1 MADLAGGLNIALG
14 VREGRVWAEIR
25 SSRPLG
31 ASAVFAGRSPAE
43 TAVRLPALYSICAT
57 AQAVACT
64 GALEAALGQAA
75 PSAVAQLRAL
85 LVDAETVK
93 AHLWR
98 ILLDW
103 PRLLGEPPDAAGM
116 GAVMRAY
123 TALRA
128 ALIGSDDP
136 LGLGAEHASPDPS
149 AASAALAELAEIT
162 AELVFGLPPGDWLAA
177 TVSAQGWSAWE
188 RETTTRAARLVR
200 MVLERGWEG
209 LGLCPVGALAELT
222 GEELEPWLGGTD
234 AERFIAAPTWKGA
247 ARETSAFTRQRLREP
262 VAGLTERYGNGLL
275 PRLAATLVEVAE
287 RLDGLRCGLEGGE
300 SSPGPLGASPSPGVG
315 IALVP
320 AARGLLVHRAA
331 VGEDRVTSYRIL
343 APTEWNFHPQGVLAQ
358 GLAALPAS
366 DAETLRVQAG
376 LLVTA
381 IDPCVDYHIA
391 LS

>member
-31 ASAVFAGRSPAE
+31 ASAVFVGRTSEE

-57 AQAVACT
+57 AQAVACA
-64 GALEAALGQAA
+64 GALETALGQSA

-93 AHLWR
+93 EHLWR
-98 ILLDW
+98 VLLDW
-103 PRLLGEPPDAAGM
+103 PRLPGAPPDAAGM

-128 ALIGSDDP
+128 ALIGDDDP
-136 LGLGAEHASPDPS
+136 LRLGAEHASSNPS
-149 AASAALAELAEIT
+149 AASAALAELAELT

-188 RETTTRAARLVR
+188 RETPTGAARLVR
-200 MVLERGWEG
+200 MVLELGWEG
-209 LGLCPVGALAELT
+209 LGRCQVGALPELAAEV
-222 GEELEPWLGGTD
+222 LEPWLGGSA
-234 AERFIAAPTWKGA
+234 AERFIAAPTWKEA

-262 VAGLTERYGNGLL
+262 VAGLATQFGNGLL

-287 RLDGLRCGLEGGE
+287 RLDGLRRGLEGGE
-300 SSPGPLGASPSPGVG
+300 SSPGPSAASPVPGAG
-315 IALVP
+315 ISLVP
-320 AARGLLVHRAA
+320 AARGLLVHRATVA
-331 VGEDRVTSYRIL
+331 GDRVTGYRIL

-358 GLAALPAS
+358 GLAALPPR
-366 DAETLRVQAG
+366 DPETLRMQAG
-376 LLVTA
+376 LLATA
-381 IDPCVDYHIA
+381 VDPCVDYHIA